1 MKLILLFP
9 LPMVSSIMAQQT
21 FIILLIVCVSTH
33 IIRTAYEI
41 LKHKQTLNP
50 GKLSF
55 VIIFT
60 NMVIL
65 WVSWILLCSYD
76 IYKIYLPAA
85 IRYLGLSISGIG
97 FVFFVTGL
105 FTIKT
110 LESYDGD
117 LIKTGIYSKIR
128 HPMYSGF
135 ILWLLG
141 FPIFFRAGF
150 SLILSLL
157 FIGNILFWRH
167 LEEKELEKRFPSYP
181 DYKKTT
187 LI

>member
-1 MKLILLFP
+1 MKLIILFLLP
-9 LPMVSSIMAQQT
+9 KALSIIAQQT
-21 FIILLIVCVSTH
+21 FLILVVVCISTH
-33 IIRTAYEI
+33 TIRTAYEI
-41 LKHKQTLNP
+41 LKHKQTLKP

-55 VIIFT
+55 VIMFT

-65 WVSWILLCSYD
+65 WISWVLLCSYD
-76 IYKIYLPAA
+76 IYKIPLPAV
-85 IRYLGLSISGIG
+85 IRYLGLAISGIG
-97 FVFFVTGL
+97 LVLFLSGL

-135 ILWLLG
+135 ILWLIG
-141 FPIFFRAGF
+141 FPVFFRAGF

-181 DYKKTT
+181 DYRKTT
-187 LI
+187 IF